1 MLQPQVT
8 YSHCSTG
15 FCRNAGDFLSYFAGF
30 EDDFLL
36 TCSWCEHRRHSSLP
50 AAYVHTDSEMTCL
63 CAMRI
68 SEQIRLKMFG
78 EMCVF
83 TGMGLGSKDTTTPAI
98 SVILCNP
105 KKSMSY
111 QPKKKKPM
119 QEFCRIPKVKKCKKK
134 DDGIKIFQRNPCVQ
148 ILYVCFFSLPQE
160 CSVPPRHD
168 PLRRRQR
175 QGQSGTPTAHKIA
188 HQTHDQLMDKVSG
201 KKWHRNARCAEFR
214 NVFYLPRHDFCVD
227 PADVDAGKQAGLVV
241 GINDVAPVRFIG
253 SRRTVVRTLSHHFR
267 CSRFSAEDV
276 NHFHYVFKKID

>member
-1 MLQPQVT
+1 M
-8 YSHCSTG
+8 C
-15 FCRNAGDFLSYFAGF
+15 N
-30 EDDFLL
+30 
-36 TCSWCEHRRHSSLP
+36 
-50 AAYVHTDSEMTCL
+50 
-63 CAMRI
+63 
-68 SEQIRLKMFG
+68 EQIRLKMFG

-111 QPKKKKPM
+111 QPKKKNQCKNFAGF
-119 QEFCRIPKVKKCKKK
+119 QRLKKCKKK
-134 DDGIKIFQRNPCVQ
+134 MMESKFSSEIHVFRFCTFVFSVYLKNVACHPDMIPCGDANDRANLELPLLTKSHIKRMISSWTKCR
-148 ILYVCFFSLPQE
+148 E
-160 CSVPPRHD
+160 
-168 PLRRRQR
+168 
-175 QGQSGTPTAHKIA
+175 
-188 HQTHDQLMDKVSG
+188 

-214 NVFYLPRHDFCVD
+214 SVFYLPRHDFCVD

-276 NHFHYVFKKID
+276 NHFHYVLKKID